1 MARRTSRLAGLTL
14 GLALAGLVALPLA
27 AGLASA
33 GEGRIY
39 DILMRLR
46 ESRPSGRVR
55 LVCLDE
61 KTFSALGGRNPT
73 RAEIASAVDNIWQA
87 GASLIGLDLIFD
99 QHRDEAGDD
108 ALQKA
113 LASVDAV
120 LACSPSNGL
129 MPIRRFRSQAVGLGS
144 VDFLTDRDG
153 IVRSLPGP
161 YFQSDGKSLAVRY
174 MPMAL
179 ECALLYWYPRRPPP
193 LRLSGNTLKIGD
205 HDFSMAGHAWLIPFC
220 GGDGTL
226 PRLSFVT
233 ALKGGAALKTL
244 KGTIVLVGST
254 RPIQHDFFS
263 VPLPRRRTR
272 SGTFEELG
280 SNTMAGIEIHGQAL
294 SALLEKRSIVPVGP
308 SMRWFL
314 FGLLALL
321 GTTLTIFP
329 MKPVASLGLWLLL
342 GVTIGAGGIVAML
355 HGRPLPLLGLS
366 LTWLAYAGTSFSYHR
381 YLDFRERKAVEKL
394 FSRYVSPNIARVLL
408 ARPDLVHLGG
418 RRKVLSI
425 LFADIRGFT
434 SLSER
439 LPPEVVSALLNEYF
453 TEMTDV
459 LFEFDGTL
467 DKFIGDAVLAFFG
480 DPVDQEDH
488 PARAMACAVA
498 MQKRA
503 AALRDR
509 FESDGKPA
517 IHVGIAVHTGP
528 VVVGNNGSADNF
540 DYTVIGDAVNLAS
553 RLQALATADDV
564 ITTIRTIEN
573 IYEFKTRYAYEE
585 MPPVQVRG
593 KSEPIAI
600 ARVLGTVQ

>member
-1 MARRTSRLAGLTL
+1 
-14 GLALAGLVALPLA
+14 
-27 AGLASA
+27 
-33 GEGRIY
+33 
-39 DILMRLR
+39 
-46 ESRPSGRVR
+46 
-55 LVCLDE
+55 
-61 KTFSALGGRNPT
+61 
-73 RAEIASAVDNIWQA
+73 
-87 GASLIGLDLIFD
+87 
-99 QHRDEAGDD
+99 
-108 ALQKA
+108 
-113 LASVDAV
+113 
-120 LACSPSNGL
+120 
-129 MPIRRFRSQAVGLGS
+129 
-144 VDFLTDRDG
+144 
-153 IVRSLPGP
+153 
-161 YFQSDGKSLAVRY
+161 
-174 MPMAL
+174 
-179 ECALLYWYPRRPPP
+179 
-193 LRLSGNTLKIGD
+193 
-205 HDFSMAGHAWLIPFC
+205 
-220 GGDGTL
+220 
-226 PRLSFVT
+226 
-233 ALKGGAALKTL
+233 
-244 KGTIVLVGST
+244 
-254 RPIQHDFFS
+254 
-263 VPLPRRRTR
+263 
-272 SGTFEELG
+272 
-280 SNTMAGIEIHGQAL
+280 
-294 SALLEKRSIVPVGP
+294 
-308 SMRWFL
+308 
-314 FGLLALL
+314 
-321 GTTLTIFP
+321 

>member
-1 MARRTSRLAGLTL
+1 
-14 GLALAGLVALPLA
+14 
-27 AGLASA
+27 
-33 GEGRIY
+33 
-39 DILMRLR
+39 
-46 ESRPSGRVR
+46 
-55 LVCLDE
+55 
-61 KTFSALGGRNPT
+61 
-73 RAEIASAVDNIWQA
+73 
-87 GASLIGLDLIFD
+87 
-99 QHRDEAGDD
+99 
-108 ALQKA
+108 
-113 LASVDAV
+113 
-120 LACSPSNGL
+120 
-129 MPIRRFRSQAVGLGS
+129 
-144 VDFLTDRDG
+144 
-153 IVRSLPGP
+153 
-161 YFQSDGKSLAVRY
+161 
-174 MPMAL
+174 
-179 ECALLYWYPRRPPP
+179 
-193 LRLSGNTLKIGD
+193 
-205 HDFSMAGHAWLIPFC
+205 MAGHAWLIPFC

>member
-1 MARRTSRLAGLTL
+1 
-14 GLALAGLVALPLA
+14 
-27 AGLASA
+27 
-33 GEGRIY
+33 
-39 DILMRLR
+39 
-46 ESRPSGRVR
+46 
-55 LVCLDE
+55 
-61 KTFSALGGRNPT
+61 
-73 RAEIASAVDNIWQA
+73 
-87 GASLIGLDLIFD
+87 
-99 QHRDEAGDD
+99 
-108 ALQKA
+108 
-113 LASVDAV
+113 
-120 LACSPSNGL
+120 
-129 MPIRRFRSQAVGLGS
+129 
-144 VDFLTDRDG
+144 
-153 IVRSLPGP
+153 
-161 YFQSDGKSLAVRY
+161 
-174 MPMAL
+174 
-179 ECALLYWYPRRPPP
+179 
-193 LRLSGNTLKIGD
+193 
-205 HDFSMAGHAWLIPFC
+205 
-220 GGDGTL
+220 
-226 PRLSFVT
+226 
-233 ALKGGAALKTL
+233 
-244 KGTIVLVGST
+244 
-254 RPIQHDFFS
+254 
-263 VPLPRRRTR
+263 
-272 SGTFEELG
+272 
-280 SNTMAGIEIHGQAL
+280 
-294 SALLEKRSIVPVGP
+294 
-308 SMRWFL
+308 
-314 FGLLALL
+314 
-321 GTTLTIFP
+321 
-329 MKPVASLGLWLLL
+329 
-342 GVTIGAGGIVAML
+342 
-355 HGRPLPLLGLS
+355 
-366 LTWLAYAGTSFSYHR
+366 
-381 YLDFRERKAVEKL
+381 
-394 FSRYVSPNIARVLL
+394 VSPNIARVLL

-439 LPPEVVSALLNEYF
+439 LPPEAVSALLNEYF